1 MRRFGL
7 INCVV
12 VASAALASLALVGCT
27 PQAAPT
33 VRTMAV
39 RANNGDI
46 YLQSVAATL
55 NNLPD
60 ALDLELLPAQPILTA
75 TTSADGKEVRAI
87 CTRNPANPEGPINYL
102 HAVDGNAHFQ
112 TLGVKAGD
120 IVRYYATF
128 DQEAAEQNFE
138 QRTALE
144 LRVRRLDAADPEN
157 VIILD
162 GLGLNMPMLDPQ
174 RIEVWR
180 YSDKRMDA
188 IRSMLAVYQQRRI
201 PPSGWEPSPD
211 LAALQQIVERG
222 NQWLRSLPP
231 AEDDWKPTP
240 LLAQL
245 PVELRDADGV
255 RPAIARESL
264 ANGVFADWEGRLLE
278 QAVWSRDIAQWVR
291 SEAASDL
298 DAAVAM
304 FDWVVRNIQLDPPAL
319 ESNASVMIHHP
330 WQAMAYGHGT
340 AEHRAWTFIELCR
353 QQGIDAVVLE
363 PKAGAGDAAAP
374 LLVAAL
380 IDRELYVFDP
390 AMGLPLPGKEHAVG
404 TLAELAAD
412 GALLRQF
419 DIGDDLK
426 YPLTAE
432 QLAEVTASIAATP
445 LQLARRSARMEAALE
460 GEDFVKLAVYAD
472 ELAER
477 LAKLPHVAAVQLWQ
491 RPLQA
496 IADEFTLP
504 MTESKPFRPMAVAEF
519 QPFADRPL
527 LWKARVL
534 HFQGNKGKRA
544 AERSDPLAQER
555 AGHQDALALYQDPTV
570 RPSDATLAKLAP
582 AKQAV
587 YGAAKSA
594 ASYWLGLLSYDRGN
608 LDVAATWLGA
618 RSLDREPAGKWANS
632 ARYNLARTFER
643 QGRVEDAIKLL
654 EATPED
660 APQRH
665 GNLVRARQLAVQAAD
680 DQTRDDEPLEDSDS
694 E

>member
-1 MRRFGL
+1 MRRFGFL
-7 INCVV
+7 TFISAVS
-12 VASAALASLALVGCT
+12 VAAAALALIGCDR
-27 PQAAPT
+27 QVAPT

-39 RANNGDI
+39 RGNNGDI
-46 YLQSVAATL
+46 YLNSVAATL

-87 CTRNPANPEGPINYL
+87 CTRNPANPQGPINYL
-102 HAVDGNAHFQ
+102 HAVDGNAQFQ
-112 TLGVKAGD
+112 TLGVKPGD
-120 IVRYYATF
+120 LVRYYATF

-144 LRVRRLDAADPEN
+144 IPVRRLDAADPEN

-162 GLGLNMPMLDPQ
+162 GAGLTMPVLDPQ

-188 IRSMLAVYQQRRI
+188 IRSMLAVYQRRRT
-201 PPSGWEPSPD
+201 PPAGWEPSPD
-211 LAALQQIVERG
+211 LAALQQIVERA

-231 AEDDWKPTP
+231 SEDGWKPTP

-245 PVELRDADGV
+245 PVELRDAEGV

-264 ANGVFADWEGRLLE
+264 ADGVFADWEGRLLE

-291 SEAASDL
+291 SDATSDV
-298 DAAVAM
+298 DAAMAM
-304 FDWVVRNIQLDPPAL
+304 FDWTVRNIQLDPPRSA
-319 ESNASVMIHHP
+319 SNASVMIHHP

-353 QQGIDAVVLE
+353 QQGIDAVVLN
-363 PKAGAGDAAAP
+363 PKGGERDAPAP
-374 LLVAAL
+374 LLVGAL
-380 IDRELYVFDP
+380 IDDDMFVFDP

-412 GALLRQF
+412 DALLRRF
-419 DIGDDLK
+419 DVGDDLK

-432 QLAEVTASIAATP
+432 QLAEVTALIPATP
-445 LQLARRSARMEAALE
+445 LQLARRSARLEAALQ
-460 GEDFVKLAVYAD
+460 GEDFVKLAVDAD
-472 ELAER
+472 ELAAR
-477 LAKLPHVAAVQLWQ
+477 VAKQPHIAAVTLWEQ
-491 RPLQA
+491 PLRA
-496 IADEFTLP
+496 IADEFALP
-504 MTESKPFRPMAVAEF
+504 MTESKPFRPMAVVEF

-555 AGHQDALALYQDPTV
+555 AGHQDALTLYQDPTV
-570 RPSDATLAKLAP
+570 RPSDATLAKLEP

-587 YGAAKSA
+587 YGATKSA

-608 LDVAATWLGA
+608 LDVAARWFGA
-618 RSLDREPAGKWANS
+618 RSLDRDPNGKWADGS
-632 ARYNLARTFER
+632 RYNMARTYER

-654 EATPED
+654 EATPETS
-660 APQRH
+660 PQRH
-665 GNLVRARQLAVQAAD
+665 GNLVRARQLAVGAAD
-680 DQTRDDEPLEDSDS
+680 EEPEASADADDAA
-694 E
+694 